1 MTDTTTTP
9 IPPAPH
15 HPPMFVPRKLR
26 GVTRTVRMTIL
37 DGEGTAVDLT
47 QARSVTVT
55 ISLDNYSRD
64 YIVKPAFSIGGDG
77 NNVVSFPW
85 YADQQKKP
93 GRYTFDL
100 NADFGDRNESRVNWH
115 SFESVELVEYGTELF
130 PAPAPGDDPQTL
142 EVDDVIELVGTSTM
156 NGVGMS
162 AYEIWLSHG
171 NEGSEADF
179 LASLKGDQGDP
190 GADGEPGVSG
200 GMLFPLMDFD
210 STTGVLTITGLP
222 QEVSR
227 IRFDETTGELIIR
240 LSR

>member
-26 GVTRTVRMTIL
+26 GVTRTVRMIIR
-37 DGEGTAVDLT
+37 DRAGTAVDLT
-47 QARSVTVT
+47 HARSITVT

-85 YADQQKKP
+85 YADQQKKA

-115 SFESVELVEYGTELF
+115 SRESVELVEYSTDLF

-142 EVDDVIELVGTSTM
+142 EIDDVIELVGISTM

-162 AYEIWLSHG
+162 AYEIWLSQG

-179 LASLKGDQGDP
+179 LASLKGDP
-190 GADGEPGVSG
+190 GADGVGEQGISG